1 VSKRKVKA
9 SRVRGKAAGKRKPS
23 SGARPAIL
31 RLRLAT
37 DELGRF
43 ERAALAKGVGVSTW
57 VRLVA
62 LEACA
67 APAMVNVTRAL
78 VRHPEVPGRAPASP
92 SPGPLIPSFDPD
104 AQT

>member
-1 VSKRKVKA
+1 MSKRKVKA
-9 SRVRGKAAGKRKPS
+9 SRVRGKATGKRKPP
-23 SGARPAIL
+23 SGGRPAIL

-67 APAMVNVTRAL
+67 DPGAVNVTRAL
-78 VRHPEVPGRAPASP
+78 VRHPEVPGRAP
-92 SPGPLIPSFDPD
+92 GPLIPSFDPD
-104 AQT
+104 Q